1 MAAVSVRAR
10 KMRAAVLRGPQRIKM
25 ETLPVPKLGV
35 NDVLVKVKAVGVC
48 GSDVAYYGRGR
59 ADVPPPIV
67 LGHEFTGEIAE
78 LGPTAKKLGLL
89 KKGDRVVA
97 EPVQSCGVCSA
108 CKSHMPNLCEK
119 PVVLGVSVNGG
130 FAEYCSVFHNYVHL
144 LPDNVSYEEGA
155 FTEPLACAIYGIN
168 KLQIELG
175 DFAVVLGP
183 GPIGIMMAQYIK
195 SSGASEVALIGTR
208 DYRLEMGKKL
218 GANHIL
224 NTGDKRSK
232 YYSADPLTEIKR
244 LTDNRGA
251 DKVIVATG
259 NVEANQLGARL
270 GGPRSKT
277 VFFGGASY
285 GPDDFI
291 KVYLWEGTL
300 GDKEFLFSWLSPYTF
315 RPALKAISSGLVKVK
330 PLITHS
336 FPLQKTGEAIE
347 TAEKRVG
354 NAIKVQVKP

>member
-1 MAAVSVRAR
+1 MPARAH
-10 KMRAAVLRGPQRIKM
+10 KMRAAVLRGPKSIKM
-25 ETLPVPKLGV
+25 ETLPIPETGV
-35 NDVLVKVKAVGVC
+35 NDVLVKVKAVGIC
-48 GSDVAYYGRGR
+48 GSDIAYYDRGR
-59 ADVPPPIV
+59 ADIPPPIV

-78 LGPTAKKLGLL
+78 LGPTAKRLGLL
-89 KKGDRVVA
+89 KTGDRVVV

-108 CKSHMPNLCEK
+108 CKNRTPNLCEK
-119 PVVLGVSVNGG
+119 PVVIGVTVNGG

-144 LPDNVSYEEGA
+144 LPDKVSYEEGA
-155 FTEPLACAIYGIN
+155 FTEPLACAIYGIG
-168 KLQIELG
+168 KLQIKPG

-183 GPIGIMMAQYIK
+183 GPIGIMMTQYIK

-208 DYRLEMGKKL
+208 DYRLETGKQL
-218 GANHIL
+218 GADHIL
-224 NTGDKRSK
+224 NTRDKTSK
-232 YYSADPLTEIKR
+232 HYSTDPLAEIKL
-244 LTDNRGA
+244 LTHNRGA

-259 NVEANQLGARL
+259 SVEANQLGARL

-291 KVYLWEGTL
+291 KVHLWEGTL
-300 GDKEFLFSWLSPYTF
+300 ADKELLFSWLSPYTF

-336 FPLQKTGEAIE
+336 FPLEKTGEAIE
-347 TAEKRVG
+347 AAEKRLG

>member
-1 MAAVSVRAR
+1 MSGKTE
-10 KMRAAVLRGPQRIKM
+10 KMRAAVLRGPRTIKM
-25 ETLPVPKLGV
+25 ETLPIPEVGV

-48 GSDVAYYGRGR
+48 GSDIAYYQRGK
-59 ADVPPPIV
+59 ADVAPPIV

-89 KKGDRVVA
+89 KIGDKVVA
-97 EPVQSCGVCSA
+97 EPVQSCGVCSP
-108 CKSHMPNLCEK
+108 CKNRTPNLCEK

-130 FAEYCSVFHNYVHL
+130 FAEYCGVFHNYVHP

-155 FTEPLACAIYGIN
+155 FTEPLACAIYGIT
-168 KLQIELG
+168 KLQIEPG

-183 GPIGIMMAQYIK
+183 GPIGIMMTQYIK

-208 DYRLEMGKKL
+208 DHRLEMGKQL
-218 GANHIL
+218 GADYIL
-224 NTGDKRSK
+224 NTREEASK
-232 YYSADPLTEIKR
+232 YYSADPLTEVKR
-244 LTDNRGA
+244 LTDNGGA

-285 GPDDFI
+285 RPDDFI

-300 GDKEFLFSWLSPYTF
+300 ADKELLFSWLSPYTF
-315 RPALKAISSGLVKVK
+315 HPALKAIGSGLVKVK

-336 FPLQKTGEAIE
+336 FPLEKTGEAIE
-347 TAEKRVG
+347 TAEKRLG